1 LKCIDKIT
9 VHDGNCDRFISF
21 WHGDLTEIPTD
32 DPVDL
37 MIVSAFRNDYY
48 PLPSS
53 LIGALHRRGLS
64 VEKLAGNKAI
74 DLRET
79 AGFWLSQPLQETNL
93 GVRRILCFEPHFLGT
108 PAEVVGNL
116 FRGLFP
122 FLSDAHGATVAMPI
136 ISAGTMGENPA
147 QMLRALVS
155 AAAMWME
162 RGLPIL
168 ELRIVD
174 RNSNRVAALAA
185 PFAEF
190 KTLSTLA
197 KDEKVEKVANQ
208 FHVFL
213 SFSSNDATAAEL
225 VAKELQGRAPGI
237 RLFDYRL
244 SIDTGKVWQDQID
257 EAMRACL
264 KVVALLSPSYFKS
277 SECREELSVARL
289 LHKRRDHTFLFP
301 LYVRSLAND
310 EELPYWLQAITYID
324 CREVDSAKL
333 AAAVQRLDFQTAA
346 DGHPS

>member
-1 LKCIDKIT
+1 MKCVDKIT
-9 VHDGNCDRFISF
+9 VHDRNCERSISF
-21 WHGDLTEIPTD
+21 WHGDLTEIPVD

-37 MIVSAFRNDYY
+37 MIVSAFQNDYY

-64 VEKLAGNKAI
+64 VEKLARNKAV

-79 AGFWLSQPLQETNL
+79 AGFWLSQPLNSKETNL
-93 GVRRILCFEPHFLGT
+93 GVRRILCFEPHFLGA
-108 PAEVVGNL
+108 PGEVVGNL

-136 ISAGTMGENPA
+136 ISAGSMGENPA
-147 QMLRALVS
+147 QMLSALIS

-168 ELRIVD
+168 ELRIAD
-174 RNSNRVAALAA
+174 RNSDRVAALAA
-185 PFAEF
+185 AFAEF
-190 KTLSTLA
+190 KKLPALA
-197 KDEKVEKVANQ
+197 KDERAEKSANRL
-208 FHVFL
+208 HVFL
-213 SFSSNDATAAEL
+213 SFSSSDVTAAEL
-225 VAKELQGRAPGI
+225 VAKALQGRNPGI

-244 SIDTGKVWQDQID
+244 SIDNGKVWQDQID

-264 KVVALLSPSYFKS
+264 KMVALLSPSYFKS
-277 SECREELSVARL
+277 PECREELSVARL

-301 LYVRSLAND
+301 LYVRSLTND

-333 AAAVQRLDFQTAA
+333 TAAVGRLDFQTDAV
-346 DGHPS
+346 

>member
-9 VHDGNCDRFISF
+9 LHDGTCERFISF

-53 LIGALHRRGLS
+53 LIGALHRKGLS
-64 VEKLAGNKAI
+64 VAKLARNKAV

-79 AGFWLSQPLQETNL
+79 AGFWLSQPLQSKETNL

-122 FLSDAHGATVAMPI
+122 FLSDARGATVAMPI
-136 ISAGTMGENPA
+136 ISAGSMGENPA

-174 RNSNRVAALAA
+174 RDSNRVAALAGTL
-185 PFAEF
+185 AEF
-190 KTLSTLA
+190 KKLPASA
-197 KDEKVEKVANQ
+197 KQEKVEKAANK

-225 VAKELQGRAPGI
+225 VAKALQGRAPGI

-244 SIDTGKVWQDQID
+244 SIDNGKVWQDQID
-257 EAMRACL
+257 EAMRACR

-277 SECREELSVARL
+277 PECREELSVARL

-333 AAAVQRLDFQTAA
+333 ATAMNRLDFQTGAV
-346 DGHPS
+346 